1 MPNAER
7 EQVIELLA
15 CEYGLTIQPELLEL
29 DQNVGALVDSSL
41 EVDDQSASRESRDSK
56 AFNDGVLTALVLD
69 IDIDQIVAGLGYWVC
84 VNQSINQVHRTNI
97 CIIRELDT
105 TR

>member
-1 MPNAER
+1 
-7 EQVIELLA
+7 VIELLA